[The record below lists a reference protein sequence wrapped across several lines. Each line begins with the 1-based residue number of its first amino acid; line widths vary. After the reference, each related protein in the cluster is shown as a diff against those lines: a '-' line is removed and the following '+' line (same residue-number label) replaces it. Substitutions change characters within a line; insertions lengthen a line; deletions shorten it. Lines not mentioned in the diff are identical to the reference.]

1 MDNRLALHA
10 LLLNLGG
17 PYVYYQPPS
26 NVVCDMWVHSNDRN
40 IYFEIKSSTTEFEM
54 SINEYESMKNNK
66 ENYFVVLVNRD
77 TKEISKHKFDELDSF
92 KEPSK
97 YKFTFKQIEIK

>member
-1 MDNRLALHA
+1 
-10 LLLNLGG
+10 
-17 PYVYYQPPS
+17 
-26 NVVCDMWVHSNDRN
+26 MWVHSNDGN